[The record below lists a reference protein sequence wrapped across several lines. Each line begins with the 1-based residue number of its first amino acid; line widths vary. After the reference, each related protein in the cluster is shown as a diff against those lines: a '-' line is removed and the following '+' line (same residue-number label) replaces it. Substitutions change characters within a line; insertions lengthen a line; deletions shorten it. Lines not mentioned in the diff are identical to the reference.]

1 MNFPTPEFDVL
12 LVEDNPADA
21 ELTIEALGSSAWPIR
36 FHHEADG
43 VEAMA
48 YLRNQQNTKGA
59 KIPDLILL
67 DLNMPRKS
75 GKEVLAELKADEK
88 LKTIPVL
95 IFTTSQDDMD
105 VLSAYRLNANGY
117 ISKPV
122 DLESYMKVLR
132 VIEDFWMKVVKL
144 PPKV

>member
-67 DLNMPRKS
+67 DVVMPELDGFNTCRRLRKNP
-75 GKEVLAELKADEK
+75 LTAN
-88 LKTIPVL
+88 IPVVMV
-95 IFTTSQDDMD
+95 TSKNGESDQFW
-105 VLSAYRLNANGY
+105 AERQGANGY
-117 ISKPV
+117 VTKPFDANHLGATIQRFV
-122 DLESYMKVLR
+122 G
-132 VIEDFWMKVVKL
+132 
-144 PPKV
+144 